1 MQDAGCMGD
10 THELG
15 TDFQEREK
23 CYEFLWLI
31 LWYSELLENVGGDT
45 GSRQRLAVGLISR
58 IVNPFPGLLRPV
70 SLPKRGRSQCCDE
83 KG

>member
-31 LWYSELLENVGGDT
+31 LWYSELLDNVGGT
-45 GSRQRLAVGLISR
+45 LGHASASPWASFPVSST
-58 IVNPFPGLLRPV
+58 PFPGFSGQCLCL
-70 SLPKRGRSQCCDE
+70 KRGRSQCCDE